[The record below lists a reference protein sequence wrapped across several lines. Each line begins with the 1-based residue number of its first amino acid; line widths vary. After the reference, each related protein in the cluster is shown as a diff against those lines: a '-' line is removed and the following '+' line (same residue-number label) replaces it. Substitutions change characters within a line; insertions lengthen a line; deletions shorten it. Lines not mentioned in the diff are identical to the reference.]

1 MLSFLSPLPTL
12 PAYSGPESVGT
23 VEYEIPLSSLGFESI
38 PKDLPASTV
47 KFRIFYP
54 AKLKDDAVCGVPWL
68 PAPQTAHLGAYIRM
82 ARLGPWLSKILLSIP
97 LYLRSTM
104 MPAYASA
111 ALQSKDIPLPV
122 LIFSHGLVGAMN
134 SHSALLG
141 ELASRGVVCVA
152 IDHRDGSGALSL
164 ARSEGSKGS
173 TDQATEITS
182 IYFKNISLKIRPGV
196 WEARD
201 RQFEIRLFELMAT
214 YKALELLNKGE
225 SLVSLAGETGDMNII
240 PRSSLNLQPGEVIWA
255 GHSFGGATL
264 IQFIK
269 TIYHE
274 GRLTRTKQNSDGIL
288 PEHSLLLQPAPPSL
302 VEQIKA
308 TSPVILLDPWF
319 MPLRSPRTKWLNAK
333 PLPCHDGMK
342 DQAYGQ
348 ISTTVAVLSSE
359 CAWHWPQVHSHM
371 PQILAAD
378 PQTIKTETEAETI
391 ALFKDFVTPRHFMN
405 ESKRQNGNSVR
416 TETEVKQ
423 SEPTATS
430 GFVLHDTTHVTLS
443 DFGIMFP
450 WITWWFTGQKK
461 PELANWNVAR
471 CILGAAG
478 LEDSLKDDDAGGYG
492 RAAADAQLE
501 QIYY

>member
-1 MLSFLSPLPTL
+1 MLPFLNPLPTL
-12 PAYSGPESVGT
+12 PAYTGPQNVGT
-23 VEYEIPLSSLGFESI
+23 AEYEIPLSSLGFKSI
-38 PKDLPASTV
+38 PEELPASTV

-54 AKLKDDAVCGVPWL
+54 ARLSAGAVCGVPWL
-68 PAPQTAHLGAYIRM
+68 PEPQTAHLSAYLRM

-104 MPAYASA
+104 MPAYKGA
-111 ALQSKDIPLPV
+111 ALQCEDGPLPV

-152 IDHRDGSGALSL
+152 IDHRDGSGVLSL
-164 ARSEGSKGS
+164 ARSEGSKMP
-173 TDQATEITS
+173 TEQPTEITS
-182 IYFKNISLKIRPGV
+182 IYFKNVSLKIRPGV

-201 RQFEIRLFELMAT
+201 RQFEIRLFELVAT
-214 YKALELLNKGE
+214 YKALELLNEGKA
-225 SLVSLAGETGDMNII
+225 LANLAGGPGNMNVI
-240 PRSSLNLQPGEVIWA
+240 PQSSLNLQPGEVIWA

-264 IQFIK
+264 VQFIK
-269 TIYHE
+269 TTYYE
-274 GRLTRTKQNSDGIL
+274 SRLQSTKQDSDATL
-288 PEHSLLLQPAPPSL
+288 PEHSLLLQPAPRSL

-308 TSPVILLDPWF
+308 HSPVILLDPWF
-319 MPLRSPRTKWLNAK
+319 MPLRSPRTKWLNSK
-333 PLPCHDGMK
+333 PLPCHDATS
-342 DQAYGQ
+342 DRAYGQ
-348 ISTTVAVLSSE
+348 MSATIAVLSSE

-371 PQILAAD
+371 PQILAAN
-378 PQTIKTETEAETI
+378 PQTIKTETEAETL
-391 ALFKDFVTPRHFMN
+391 ALFENFISPRHFMN
-405 ESKRQNGNSVR
+405 ESKRQNGSSVR
-416 TETEVKQ
+416 TEKDANNG
-423 SEPTATS
+423 EPTATS

-471 CILGAAG
+471 CILRAAG
-478 LEDSLKDDDAGGYG
+478 LEERISRSDGGG
-492 RAAADAQLE
+492 HGLVAANAQLE